1 MIVAEL
7 YRIRKLFLHDGLPCA
22 WSGNAIDN
30 MSAASPLCKGWV
42 RGTLRYCLILFQIR
56 YNWNVNKSV

>member
-7 YRIRKLFLHDGLPCA
+7 YRIRKLFLHDGFPCA

-30 MSAASPLCKGWV
+30 MSAASPLLSGEYSAPLK
-42 RGTLRYCLILFQIR
+42 RHKPAQFFM
-56 YNWNVNKSV
+56 